1 MKKILLAIALISLFV
16 GTAAADPYNAAI
28 WNAAGTATAPNPI
41 VIHPGETL
49 TFSYHGQNFAADN
62 QVLPYYSEVV
72 AVSGG
77 AQVSDMTVSISK
89 TNFEPGTAD
98 PYTDVGVIQITLDA
112 NAPRTGQWRVTIGAG
127 PDAVTADIGSAARNF
142 LIPEFPTIALPV
154 AAILGLAFFMQ
165 RRKEE

>member
-1 MKKILLAIALISLFV
+1 MKKILIVFAMCALLV
-16 GTAAADPYNAAI
+16 GVASAEPYDANI
-28 WNAAGTATAPNPI
+28 WNAAGTAAAPNPI

-49 TFSYHGQNFAADN
+49 TFSYHGVNFAADN

-77 AQVSDMTVSISK
+77 AVDTDMTVTISK
-89 TNFEPGTAD
+89 ANFEPGTAD

-112 NAPRTGQWRVTIGAG
+112 NAPATGQWRVTVGAG
-127 PDAVTADIGSAARNF
+127 EDAVTKDVGSAARNF

-154 AAILGLAFFMQ
+154 AAILGLAFFIQ
-165 RRKEE
+165 RRKQE